1 MPQFRNLNDLQKY
14 MESMVVSSLQ
24 KIGLEV
30 KDYLRVTLL
39 NDWYKSYMPSH
50 YDTTNMLIDS
60 LTVSPVKKNGNAFE
74 VEIYFNEHLIT
85 PVSSN
90 EVGMFPSHMNIT
102 DGDSEYQGMSYG
114 ELLPIWI
121 EEGQHSSIHSYT
133 GIHMVERT
141 IDWIKE
147 DRYIKTRMKELLE
160 LKGYK
165 CI

>member
-1 MPQFRNLNDLQKY
+1 
-14 MESMVVSSLQ
+14 
-24 KIGLEV
+24 
-30 KDYLRVTLL
+30 
-39 NDWYKSYMPSH
+39 
-50 YDTTNMLIDS
+50 
-60 LTVSPVKKNGNAFE
+60 
-74 VEIYFNEHLIT
+74 
-85 PVSSN
+85 
-90 EVGMFPSHMNIT
+90 MNIT

-147 DRYIKTRMKELLE
+147 DRYLKTRMKELLE